1 LKRFPSLNK
10 IHCGENP
17 GARHGVEYVEGLRSA
32 TMTNPS
38 DQTVRL
44 EGLRNELE
52 APG

>member
-1 LKRFPSLNK
+1 
-10 IHCGENP
+10 
-17 GARHGVEYVEGLRSA
+17 VEGLRSA